1 MADGAVLSGI
11 PRHMALKF
19 SAHAVMVSSDFVST
33 TLTLFYQYAEC
44 CKIGT

>member
-19 SAHAVMVSSDFVST
+19 SAHAVMVSSNFVST
-33 TLTLFYQYAEC
+33 TLTLFYLYTEC